1 MPASSGY
8 EDPQLALNKTY
19 WYKVRTCNAGP
30 YSGPSEADGKDRW
43 ATASP
48 E

>member
-8 EDPQLALNKTY
+8 EDLQLTPNKTY
-19 WYKVRTCNAGP
+19 WYKVRTCNAGHS
-30 YSGPSEADGKDRW
+30 SGPSEEDGKDRR